1 VNATWTT
8 ILALS
13 ATLVVTKGIGPVA
26 LGNRELPRA
35 FTKVIDLLAP
45 AILAALIAVGT
56 FTDSDGDL
64 VIDARAAGLV
74 AAGFAF
80 YASRK
85 SLLATV
91 AAAAI
96 TAALVR
102 AVTA

>member
-64 VIDARAAGLV
+64 VIDARAAGLI
-74 AAGFAF
+74 AAGVAF

-91 AAAAI
+91 AAAAA

-102 AVTA
+102 AVT